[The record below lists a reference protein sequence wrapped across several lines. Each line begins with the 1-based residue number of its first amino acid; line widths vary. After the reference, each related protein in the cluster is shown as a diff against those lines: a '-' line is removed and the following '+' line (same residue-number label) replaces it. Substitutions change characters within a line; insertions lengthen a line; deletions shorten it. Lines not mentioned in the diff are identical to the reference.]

1 MADGELKAYR
11 ELIYQNIE
19 LQPEKNIIARLYGAK
34 INRHKSQCLYSQN
47 LSNHVQPRLN
57 NNELKSHDPCLGK
70 YLKPSE
76 IEYIYIY
83 IYIISK

>member
-34 INRHKSQCLYSQN
+34 INRHKSQCLYSQ
-47 LSNHVQPRLN
+47 
-57 NNELKSHDPCLGK
+57 
-70 YLKPSE
+70 
-76 IEYIYIY
+76 
-83 IYIISK
+83 